1 MDNYTHILVAL
12 DLTDEAPEVLAR
24 ARQVAANHGAKLSVL
39 TVIRPLTYAYTGLEF
54 AGLAQSMVNFESEAE
69 ASARE
74 RLTALC
80 EGTGI
85 AAEDQKVIF
94 GVPAHEIKDQANAAG
109 ADLIVVGSHGRHG
122 LGLLLGSTANGV
134 LHGATQDVLTV
145 RIRDEE

>member
-1 MDNYTHILVAL
+1 MNNYTHVLVAL
-12 DLTDEAPEVLAR
+12 DLTDEAPEVLGR

-69 ASARE
+69 ASARD
-74 RLTALC
+74 RLSTLC
-80 EGTGI
+80 EGTNI
-85 AAEDQKVIF
+85 TAEDQKVVF
-94 GVPAHEIKDQANAAG
+94 GVPAHEIKEQANASG

>member
-1 MDNYTHILVAL
+1 MNNYTHVLVAV

-24 ARQVAANHGAKLSVL
+24 AQQVAANHGARLSVL

-74 RLTALC
+74 RLATLC
-80 EGTGI
+80 EGTAIG
-85 AAEDQKVIF
+85 EDDRKVIF
-94 GVPAHEIKDQANAAG
+94 GVPAHEIKEQANAAG

-122 LGLLLGSTANGV
+122 FGLLLGSTANGV